1 MATNQGPQKT
11 FDDYSKLIEQLD
23 KKIENLGGTKIP
35 DLKIF
40 FDGMQGSTKMAAYH
54 LGLMNKEVN
63 DLENVFG
70 AISTTIKNVVAD
82 LDRSTKSTT
91 VFKRGLNSVEGIARK
106 LADHKSDE
114 NVLTVKQLG
123 NLNKQLGL
131 EIENL
136 YRAREKAKTEQKVLE
151 KKILSGKASAAEVR
165 YSQELRDYRRELN
178 SALNLNNSYLDKIVQ
193 HSYKEIQ
200 IEREIQKTI
209 GLTGLAFKGI
219 AGTLQKIGVESQAI
233 EDLNKKIR
241 DTAKQTGSAWKT
253 AGTAIKGTFQ
263 MIGESLKDPAI
274 QIAFITKYFK
284 TLYEIGTQFSARTF
298 EIQKTLGLS
307 TASAAAMNEEFYNM
321 QQSTSNIYANY
332 KDLVAAN
339 FNLNESLGTSATF
352 SAETL
357 ATQAKIMQVTGLTSE
372 ESAKIYEYSLLN
384 GQTQEQT
391 FNSMSKTNKG
401 VLSNKKVMQEV
412 LKINGQLAAQYKNSP
427 GLLEKAVVQ
436 VQKLGINLEQAKK
449 MASGLLNFEDSIS
462 SELEAE
468 LLTGQELNLE
478 KARALA
484 LQGKSAEAA
493 AEMLK
498 QTGGLA
504 KFQNMNVL
512 QQDALAKSMGMSTDE
527 MADSLVKAQQLNGL
541 VASEKKLLDE
551 KVSTLKKAG
560 DFEKASQLEKLALQ
574 GKGVELAALEL
585 DTQAQ
590 IDKSVSSIKESL
602 KSGIAPHLGFVTDKL
617 ATVLA
622 DMAKN
627 PIMKATLGAV
637 GMIGAG
643 AGLMAV
649 VGAALLAIKNVLVG
663 SAIDRKQVRILEE
676 IRTNTAGGGA
686 GGSAST
692 PGGGNNSGT
701 GRPGGGIGS
710 SLKRAGTAF
719 KRGGFGAGMKSIG
732 RMAKS
737 GIGGLAKGGLKG
749 IGKGLLKRVPM
760 LGGLLGAGM
769 EFADGGFNMESLGRA
784 ALSGGGSFLGG
795 LAGSAVAPGV
805 GTVLGGVGGGIAG
818 DKLGDYFFGKKE
830 EKPEEK
836 PEEMQDFILRPGQ
849 KPLKFRKDDVVMGG
863 TNLTGNSTGGTSG
876 TGGGNVEALLRELIA
891 AVKEGGN
898 ISIGAN
904 KLNEAIG
911 INLHPMR

>member
-1 MATNQGPQKT
+1 MANQGPQKT
-11 FDDYSKLIEQLD
+11 FDDYSELIKQLD
-23 KKIENLGGTKIP
+23 KQITNLGGTGIP
-35 DLKIF
+35 NLKAF
-40 FDGMQGSTKMAAYH
+40 LEGMKGDTKMAAYH
-54 LGLMNKEVN
+54 LGLMNREVD

-82 LDRSTKSTT
+82 LDRSTKATT
-91 VFKRGLNSVEGIARK
+91 LFKRGLNTVEGIARK

-123 NLNKQLGL
+123 NLSKKVGL

-136 YRAREKAKTEQKVLE
+136 KRVRESSREEENRLKSKIDSNRATATEVKYHAELKAYRSEIFAAIENYNGYLAKIV
-151 KKILSGKASAAEVR
+151 IH
-165 YSQELRDYRRELN
+165 SQRELQ
-178 SALNLNNSYLDKIVQ
+178 IE
-193 HSYKEIQ
+193 KEIQ
-200 IEREIQKTI
+200 RTI

-233 EDLNKKIR
+233 EDLNIKIR
-241 DTAKQTGSAWKT
+241 KTAKETGSAWRT
-253 AGTAIKGTFQ
+253 AGTAIGGTFK
-263 MIGESLKDPAI
+263 MIGQSLSDPAI

-307 TASAAAMNEEFYNM
+307 TASAKAMNEEFYSM

-391 FNSMSKTNKG
+391 FNSMGKTNKG

-478 KARALA
+478 RARALA

-527 MADSLVKAQQLNGL
+527 MADSLVKAEKLNALKG
-541 VASEKKLLDE
+541 SEKRLLDE
-551 KVSTLKKAG
+551 KLTALKKAG

-602 KSGIAPHLGFVTDKL
+602 KSGIAGPLSFVTDKL

-627 PIMKATLGAV
+627 PVMKATLGAV

-663 SAIDRKQVRILEE
+663 SAIERKQTIILEQ
-676 IRTNTAGGGA
+676 IRDNTGGGAAGGGSA
-686 GGSAST
+686 MGGAEEGT
-692 PGGGNNSGT
+692 TGGGL
-701 GRPGGGIGS
+701 GS
-710 SLKRAGTAF
+710 PLKGAARGF
-719 KRGGFGAGMKSIG
+719 KSGGFKGGLKNLG
-732 RMAKS
+732 GMAKS
-737 GIGGLAKGGLKG
+737 GLKGLGKGGLKG
-749 IGKGLLKRVPM
+749 IGKGLLKKVPM
-760 LGGLLGAGM
+760 IGALLGAGM
-769 EFADGGFNMESLGRA
+769 EFGENGFNMESITRA
-784 ALSGGGSFLGG
+784 GLSGVGGLLGGAAGSF
-795 LAGSAVAPGV
+795 VAPGV
-805 GTVLGGVGGGIAG
+805 GTALGGVGGSMAG
-818 DKLGDYFFGKKE
+818 DYLGDKIFGE
-830 EKPEEK
+830 RPE
-836 PEEMQDFILRPGQ
+836 QADDFIIRPGQ
-849 KPLKFRKDDVVMGG
+849 KPLKFRKDDVIMGG
-863 TNLTGNSTGGTSG
+863 TSLTGNSNGG
-876 TGGGNVEALLRELIA
+876 TGGGNVEALLQELIA
-891 AVKEGGN
+891 AVKQGGN
-898 ISIGAN
+898 IHIGAN